1 MRHDKERLRWQC
13 RRGMLEL
20 DLLLES
26 FLDSQFE
33 HLPPQTQIDFIHL
46 LQQPDTLLISWMVG
60 SSTPDDKGFA
70 HLIAA
75 MRVIPS
81 EKP

>member
-20 DLLLES
+20 DLLLER

-33 HLPPQTQIDFIHL
+33 HLLPQAQIDFIHL

-60 SSTPDDKGFA
+60 SATPDDKGFA
-70 HLIAA
+70 QLIAA
-75 MRVIPS
+75 MRAIPN